1 MDPVASR
8 PRSLL
13 AGPAV
18 GTAVA
23 DEGGPAEP
31 VSVEALSLT
40 SAPDALA
47 APASGATA
55 LARPSPSSLIG
66 QTLSGRYWVTSL
78 IGSGG
83 MGAVYR
89 AEHVQL
95 QKPVAL
101 KVLNSEM
108 ALHKEAALRFEREAM
123 VSARIMHPHVV
134 SANDSGRLPDGSLYL
149 VLEFVSGRSL
159 RQLIDEEGKLP
170 PARALA
176 IAGQIA
182 EALGAAHAV
191 EVVHRDLKPGNVML
205 LRREG
210 NSEFVKV
217 LDFGLARIIG
227 QPSTSEPLT
236 RTGAVFGTPE
246 YMSPEQARG
255 EVADHRADLYSLG
268 VILYELLAGRPPF
281 QAPELVAVLI
291 KHIQEAPPPL
301 PADIPAPLA
310 KYVASLLA
318 KQPADRPSDALQVVK
333 ALRRLGPAPGP
344 FSLAPPRPPAQAGAL
359 LSRLQRHVAHW
370 AAAAWP
376 ALRRGFEAL
385 RREFTGSGGHP
396 ARKVAA
402 LVTLLLTVMGIVLLL
417 WPRHSSPELEQRAS
431 RGQPEALGELAK
443 VPSAKR
449 TGAASLA
456 LGLGYLNTQKS
467 EPALEAF
474 SAALKADPELLD
486 HIDLLRGVRRLVDDP
501 VTRDRALELAA
512 TSLGAHGAD
521 LLFDV
526 WLSTKE
532 KTVATRGARKWLD
545 SDSVRAAA
553 SPAARLALELREA
566 KGCSALR
573 ELLPR
578 ARAQGDDR
586 SLGPLKRLQA
596 RSGCGFLSL
605 EDCYGCLRADGV
617 LETALSAVSD
627 RPAPR
632 FDAK

>member
-1 MDPVASR
+1 MAGE
-8 PRSLL
+8 
-13 AGPAV
+13 AGPR
-18 GTAVA
+18 
-23 DEGGPAEP
+23 EP

-40 SAPDALA
+40 SAPEASG
-47 APASGATA
+47 PASGETA
-55 LARPSPSSLIG
+55 LARPNAASLVG
-66 QTLSGRYWVTSL
+66 QTLSGRYLVTAL

-101 KVLNSEM
+101 KVLNAEM

-159 RQLIDEEGKLP
+159 RQLIDEEGRVP
-170 PARALA
+170 PPRALA

-182 EALGAAHAV
+182 EALAAAHAA

-236 RTGAVFGTPE
+236 RTGAIFGTPE

-301 PADIPAPLA
+301 PADIPEPLA
-310 KYVASLLA
+310 RYVASLLE
-318 KQPADRPSDALQVVK
+318 KQPADRPADALQVVK

-344 FSLAPPRPPAQAGAL
+344 FSLVPPRAKSDASVAGPRLRQRALQIAAGAL
-359 LSRLQRHVAHW
+359 
-370 AAAAWP
+370 P
-376 ALRRGFEAL
+376 ALRHGLEAL
-385 RREFTGSGGHP
+385 RGLARADGHP
-396 ARKVAA
+396 ARRVAA
-402 LVTLLLTVMGIVLLL
+402 IATLLLTLIGVVLLL
-417 WPRHSSPELEQRAS
+417 WPRHSNPELEQRAS

-449 TGAASLA
+449 TAAASLA
-456 LGLGYLNTQKS
+456 LGRGYLNTQKA
-467 EPALEAF
+467 EPALDAF
-474 SAALKADPELLD
+474 SAALKADPELTE
-486 HIDLLRGVRRLVDDP
+486 HIDLLRGVRRLVDDSS
-501 VTRDRALELAA
+501 TRDRALELAA
-512 TSLGAHGAD
+512 TRLGARGVD

-526 WLSTKE
+526 WLATKE
-532 KTVATRGARKWLD
+532 KTAATRGAREWLD
-545 SDSVRAAA
+545 SAAVRAAA
-553 SPAARLALELREA
+553 SPAAKLALELREA

-578 ARAQGDDR
+578 ARDAGDER
-586 SLGPLKRLQA
+586 SLAPLKRLQA
-596 RSGCGFLSL
+596 KSGCGFLGL
-605 EDCYGCLRADGV
+605 KDCYSCLRGEGA
-617 LETALSAVSD
+617 LEQAQSAVSD